1 MITGDCY
8 RITVLTERLLRF
20 EYSRQ
25 GIFEDRA
32 TQAVINRDF
41 PQAEFEVKR
50 GGGEIEIH
58 TEYLRVIYDE
68 QPFSASGLCIHMK
81 RNPYLHHAWHYGEEG
96 KNLKGTAR
104 TLDMADGE
112 IPLENGL
119 LAMDGYSVYDDGN
132 SLIINEEGWV
142 EPGIEG
148 HEDFY
153 FWGYG
158 RDYKACLRDFYH
170 LCGSTPM
177 LPRYALGNWWSRYY
191 PYAQEE
197 YLALMERFEREKIP
211 FSVAVLDMDWHYVR
225 IEEQYGSGWTGYT
238 WNEELFPDHVQMLR
252 ELHKKGMR
260 VTLNL
265 HPADGVRA
273 HEKAYPAMAESL
285 GVDAARGE
293 AIPFDVADPRFM
305 EAYFQYLHHPL
316 EEEGVDFWW
325 IDWQQG
331 SHSRVPGLDPLWM
344 LNHFHFLDQDRDG
357 KRPLIFSRYAG
368 VGSHRYP
375 IGFSGDTIVS
385 WASLQFQPYFTAC
398 ASNVGYGWWSHD
410 IGGHMEGSRDDE
422 LMVRWVQYGVFSPIL
437 RLHSSWNHFNGKEPW
452 NYDRKEE
459 AVIINFLRL
468 RHMLIPY
475 LYTMNYRAYSGG
487 EPLVQPLYYHY
498 PDQGEAYERKNEYFF
513 GEDFLVHPV
522 TEQMNP
528 AIKMAEITTWLPEG
542 VWYDFFSG
550 FRYEGGRTMKM
561 YRDIDTIP
569 VFVRMGAIIP
579 MGQREAVGAETGNP
593 GQLLICVYA
602 GADGEFLLYE
612 DDGVSSNY
620 REGSGAVTRMCLNW
634 GEEAFF
640 EIEPPQGN
648 VSILPEWREYRIE
661 FVGVAPQAVKKVQ
674 IDGVEQTFEAEYDRK
689 KQVLAVEIGAA
700 APTAAV
706 KIVLEKEKLAKNDV
720 EAEIYKRLN
729 RAQISYREKDQIYQ
743 MIKSRKSMA
752 VLMGELQA
760 HEVAQA
766 VKDMVLEP
774 LLADGKME
782 V

>member
-1 MITGDCY
+1 MKCCVKSEGSPKASEKSMITGSCY
-8 RITVLTERLLRF
+8 RITVLTERLLRL

-41 PQAEFEVKR
+41 PQAEFWVKEGD
-50 GGGEIEIH
+50 GGIEIH

-96 KNLKGTAR
+96 ENLKGTAR

-112 IPLENGL
+112 LPLENGI
-119 LAMDGYSVYDDGN
+119 LAMDGYSVYDDSN

-191 PYAQEE
+191 PYTQEE

-211 FSVAVLDMDWHYVR
+211 FSVAVLDMDWHYVK
-225 IEEQYGSGWTGYT
+225 IEERYGSGWTGYT

-252 ELHKKGMR
+252 ELHKKGMH

-273 HEKAYPAMAESL
+273 HEKAYPAMAEFM
-285 GVDAARGE
+285 GVDAAREE

-305 EAYFQYLHHPL
+305 EAYFHYLHHPL

-331 SHSRVPGLDPLWM
+331 NHSKVPGLDPLWM
-344 LNHFHFLDQDRDG
+344 LNHFHFLDRDRDG

-459 AVIINFLRL
+459 AVIKQFLRL

-498 PDQGEAYERKNEYFF
+498 PDR
-513 GEDFLVHPV
+513 
-522 TEQMNP
+522 
-528 AIKMAEITTWLPEG
+528 
-542 VWYDFFSG
+542 
-550 FRYEGGRTMKM
+550 GRHM
-561 YRDIDTIP
+561 
-569 VFVRMGAIIP
+569 
-579 MGQREAVGAETGNP
+579 REKT
-593 GQLLICVYA
+593 
-602 GADGEFLLYE
+602 
-612 DDGVSSNY
+612 
-620 REGSGAVTRMCLNW
+620 
-634 GEEAFF
+634 
-640 EIEPPQGN
+640 
-648 VSILPEWREYRIE
+648 SIS
-661 FVGVAPQAVKKVQ
+661 
-674 IDGVEQTFEAEYDRK
+674 
-689 KQVLAVEIGAA
+689 
-700 APTAAV
+700 
-706 KIVLEKEKLAKNDV
+706 LEK
-720 EAEIYKRLN
+720 IFWCIR
-729 RAQISYREKDQIYQ
+729 
-743 MIKSRKSMA
+743 
-752 VLMGELQA
+752 
-760 HEVAQA
+760 
-766 VKDMVLEP
+766 
-774 LLADGKME
+774 
-782 V
+782 